1 MNHSISMT
9 PAYGRDYKSKS
20 AALADLNNSKD
31 FLLHEGLN
39 MTYVNKESLVE
50 AGITRIYVR
59 YDRLRKVCVVA
70 LDSKT
75 GVWK

>member
-1 MNHSISMT
+1 MNHSIMT

-31 FLLHEGLN
+31 FLLHEGLH
-39 MTYVNKESLVE
+39 TTLANKESLVE
-50 AGITRIYVR
+50 AGITRTYGR
-59 YDRLRKVCVVA
+59 YDRLRKVCVA
-70 LDSKT
+70 TLDSKT